1 MTADDGGGFF
11 ADDDVIFNNDFRANF
26 CQFYYLIWIKV
37 NQNFK
42 NISIIN
48 FHKRAISELK
58 RIRGRSYIL
67 FHNCKLG
74 LH

>member
-1 MTADDGGGFF
+1 MPADDGGGGGEV
-11 ADDDVIFNNDFRANF
+11 AEDDFIFYNHFRANF
-26 CQFYYLIWIKV
+26 CQFYHLIWIKV

-58 RIRGRSYIL
+58 RIRDCSYL
-67 FHNCKLG
+67 T
-74 LH
+74 